1 MSSYP
6 ENLLMCLR
14 AEPGVHLEQ
23 RATKNPTWWPGDA
36 PQDKKQAAVRMKV
49 LAVQLSDLQ
58 ERLFA
63 QALQEELED
72 SVLLILQGMD
82 TSGKGGIVRHVMG
95 MLDPQGVEH
104 FAFKAPTA
112 QEREHD
118 FLWRVEKRL
127 PARGRIGVFD
137 RSHYED
143 VLIHRVQKLSTQ
155 AQVEAR
161 YSKIVE
167 FEKRLKERGIHPV
180 KVMLH
185 ISRDEQFARLSERL
199 ERPDK
204 YWKYAASDVEDR
216 LLWDEYQKAYQIA
229 VNRTDNDAAPWYII
243 PADQKWRARLC
254 VAELLL
260 AQLQEID
267 PQWPAAK
274 FDVAAERARLEAAR

>member
-6 ENLLMCLR
+6 ANLIKCLR
-14 AEPGVHLEQ
+14 ADPGIRLEQ
-23 RATKNPTWWPGDA
+23 RATKNPDWWPEDA
-36 PQDKKQAAVRMKV
+36 PQDKKQAASRMKE
-49 LAVQLSDLQ
+49 LAGELSDLQ

-63 QALQEELED
+63 EALQDELED

-104 FAFKAPTA
+104 YAFKAPSPE
-112 QEREHD
+112 ERSHD

-143 VLIHRVQKLSTQ
+143 VLIHRVQKLSTE
-155 AQVEAR
+155 AQVESR
-161 YSKIVE
+161 YGKIVD
-167 FEKRLKERGIHPV
+167 FEKRLQDRAIHPV
-180 KVMLH
+180 KIMLH
-185 ISRDEQFARLSERL
+185 ISKDEQFARLSERL

-216 LLWDEYQKAYQIA
+216 LLWDDYQKAYQIA
-229 VNRTDNDAAPWYII
+229 INCTDTEAAPWFVI

-260 AQLQEID
+260 AQLRQIN

-274 FDVAAERARLEAAR
+274 FDVAAEKARLEAAR

>member
-1 MSSYP
+1 MNSYP
-6 ENLLMCLR
+6 ANLIECLR
-14 AEPGVHLEQ
+14 AEPGIRLSE
-23 RATKNPTWWPGDA
+23 RATESPDWWPADA
-36 PQDKKQAAVRMKV
+36 PQDKKQGAARMKV
-49 LAVQLSDLQ
+49 LAAELSDLQ

-63 QALQEELED
+63 EALQEELKD

-104 FAFKAPTA
+104 YAFKAPTA
-112 QEREHD
+112 EERSHD

-127 PARGRIGVFD
+127 PARGQIGVFD

-143 VLIHRVQKLSTQ
+143 VLIHRVQKLSTEE
-155 AQVEAR
+155 QVEGR
-161 YSKIVE
+161 YSRIVD
-167 FEKRLKERGIHPV
+167 FEKRLKDRDIHPI

-185 ISRDEQFARLSERL
+185 ISKEEQFARLSERL

-204 YWKYAASDVEDR
+204 FWKYASSDVEDR
-216 LLWDEYQKAYQIA
+216 LLWDEYQQAYQIA
-229 VNRTDNDAAPWYII
+229 INRTDNDAAPWFVV

-260 AQLQEID
+260 AQLQKIN

-274 FDVAAERARLEAAR
+274 FDVEAERARLEAAR